1 MAAER
6 TLTRRAG
13 WSERLQEQVRTPSG
27 TAVLALSGLLLVSV
41 AVRIWLSHAITSP
54 WIMVDELLYSEMAK
68 SFASSGHFLIR
79 DAPTS
84 LNNVV
89 YPALISPA
97 WLAHPMGTTYGL
109 AKAINVVVMTSAAIP
124 LYLWARRL
132 VAPAYALVA
141 VVLTL
146 LMPSFIYTG
155 MLMTENAFLP
165 AFVLAAFLLG
175 LVLERPT
182 LLRQLAAL
190 AAILLAI
197 GIRFQGLVLLLVLPT
212 AILLK
217 TIFELRAEPRPQPWR
232 FLWAELRRYWISL
245 ALLTGGALLYVAFQA
260 ARGHPLR
267 GGLGSYDVIVGKGYT
282 FDAARHWVLLHF
294 AELGFSVGM
303 LPASAFLVLLG
314 LGFMRGGTRSEAERA
329 FLAVTTAAVPWIVV
343 EVAVFASRFSLRI
356 EDRYMFFLA
365 PLLFL
370 AFALWLD
377 RGMPRP
383 LVLAAVAGAIP
394 AALLF
399 FLPLGSL
406 LNVSIY
412 SDTFGLIPLLRLA
425 NGVSGGISE
434 ARNLMLAG
442 GVAAAV
448 AFVLWP
454 RKGVPEVVFPAS
466 VAAFLVL
473 ASYPIVGT
481 LRDYSRNLRDSAG
494 LHESP
499 SWIDGRLGT
508 DGNAS
513 FLLGTTSET
522 WPETL
527 SLWQQELWNRSVGP
541 VYNLSTPEPA
551 GGPETPVGV
560 APQTGLIVSKLT
572 GQAVRA
578 PYVVSNLSFGLVGRL
593 IAAHPPFALY
603 RTSGPLR
610 VAEARSGIYGDG
622 WAGADA
628 AYTRFVASRPGRLAV
643 TLSRRAWRGR
653 DVPGH
658 ARVQLISL
666 QGAHAEKAVTTRA
679 WTLHSGGSHTF
690 TLATP
695 STPFTVTV
703 HVDPTFSPSQFG
715 LPDTRQLGAQVTF
728 SPR

>member
-1 MAAER
+1 
-6 TLTRRAG
+6 
-13 WSERLQEQVRTPSG
+13 
-27 TAVLALSGLLLVSV
+27 
-41 AVRIWLSHAITSP
+41 
-54 WIMVDELLYSEMAK
+54 
-68 SFASSGHFLIR
+68 
-79 DAPTS
+79 
-84 LNNVV
+84 
-89 YPALISPA
+89 
-97 WLAHPMGTTYGL
+97 
-109 AKAINVVVMTSAAIP
+109 
-124 LYLWARRL
+124 
-132 VAPAYALVA
+132 
-141 VVLTL
+141 
-146 LMPSFIYTG
+146 MPSFIYTG

-165 AFVLAAFLLG
+165 AFVLAAFLFA

-182 LLRQLAAL
+182 LLRQLAAF

-197 GIRFQGLVLLLVLPT
+197 GIRYQGLVLFLVLPT
-212 AILLK
+212 AMLLK
-217 TIFELRAEPRPQPWR
+217 PLFELRAERRPQPWR
-232 FLWAELRRYWISL
+232 FLWSELCRYWISV
-245 ALLTGGALLYVAFQA
+245 ALLMGGAVLYVVVQA
-260 ARGHPLR
+260 ARGHALKS
-267 GGLGSYDVIVGKGYT
+267 GLGSYDVIVGKGYT

-303 LPASAFLVLLG
+303 LPAFAFLVLLG
-314 LGFMRGGTRSEAERA
+314 LGFMRGGTRSPAERA

-343 EVAVFASRFSLRI
+343 EVAVFASRFSLRV
-356 EDRYMFFLA
+356 EDRYMFFLG

-377 RGMPRP
+377 RGLPRRPRP
-383 LVLAAVAGAIP
+383 LAIAAAAIP

-448 AFVLWP
+448 GFVLWP
-454 RKGVPEVVFPAS
+454 RKGLPEVVFPAS

-473 ASYPIVGT
+473 ASYPIVGA

-508 DGNAS
+508 DGNTS

-527 SLWQQELWNRSVGP
+527 SLWQQEFWNRSVGP

-572 GQAVRA
+572 GQEVRA
-578 PYVVSNLSFGLVGRL
+578 PYVVSNLSFGLAGRL

-610 VAEARSGIYGDG
+610 VAEARAGIYGDG

-628 AYTRFVASRPGRLAV
+628 AYTRFVTARPGRLAV

-658 ARVQLISL
+658 VRIQLIPL
-666 QGAHAEKAVTTRA
+666 RGARAGQALATRK

-695 STPFTVTV
+695 STPFAVTV